1 MLAIHGSRFL
11 LEVELTVPS
20 KLLKECVLSL
30 SWHSHGDD
38 EEEEEEDDDD
48 DADEQE
54 DDDYDYDDDDDDEE
68 EEEEEDD
75 EDQDIFNHHHFE
87 VPNLKSTP
95 QNTTKTRY
103 VFLLPAIRPYL
114 LMELGDLDLMP
125 PVIRARGP

>member
-38 EEEEEEDDDD
+38 EEEDDDD

-54 DDDYDYDDDDDDEE
+54 DDDYDDDDDDEE
-68 EEEEEDD
+68 EEEE